1 MRLCSSE
8 ITLQNY
14 LNKIT
19 MTREEIISRINPRI
33 AEEFELEESV
43 ITPDA
48 VIYDT
53 LDLDSISLI
62 DLVGIVQALF
72 RIKLE
77 KNELEQIKTF
87 NDLYDYI
94 ESHQ

>member
-1 MRLCSSE
+1 
-8 ITLQNY
+8 
-14 LNKIT
+14 
-19 MTREEIISRINPRI
+19 MTREEIISLINPRI
-33 AEEFELEESV
+33 AEEFEIKESD

-48 VIYDT
+48 TIYDT

-77 KNELEQIKTF
+77 KTELEQIKTF

>member
-1 MRLCSSE
+1 MNRA
-8 ITLQNY
+8 
-14 LNKIT
+14 
-19 MTREEIISRINPRI
+19 EIISTLNKKV

-62 DLVGIVQALF
+62 DLVGIVQATY
-72 RIKLE
+72 RITLE
-77 KNELEQIKTF
+77 KADLESIKTF
-87 NDLYDYI
+87 ADLYDFI
-94 ESHQ
+94 EARQ

>member
-1 MRLCSSE
+1 MNRSE
-8 ITLQNY
+8 I
-14 LNKIT
+14 IAV
-19 MTREEIISRINPRI
+19 INPKI

-43 ITPDA
+43 ITPEA

-62 DLVGIVQALF
+62 DLVGIVQACF

-77 KNELEQIKTF
+77 KTELEQIKTF

>member
-1 MRLCSSE
+1 
-8 ITLQNY
+8 
-14 LNKIT
+14 
-19 MTREEIISRINPRI
+19 MTREEIISTINSKV
-33 AEEFELEESV
+33 AEEFEIEESQ

-62 DLVGIVQALF
+62 DLVGIVQSTY

-77 KNELEQIKTF
+77 KKELEKIRTF
-87 NDLYDYI
+87 SDLYNFI
-94 ESHQ
+94 ESHL

>member
-1 MRLCSSE
+1 
-8 ITLQNY
+8 
-14 LNKIT
+14 

-33 AEEFELEESV
+33 AEEFEIEESD

>member
-1 MRLCSSE
+1 
-8 ITLQNY
+8 
-14 LNKIT
+14 
-19 MTREEIISRINPRI
+19 MTREEIISTINSKV
-33 AEEFELEESV
+33 AEEFEIEESQ

-62 DLVGIVQALF
+62 DLVGIVQSTY

-77 KNELEQIKTF
+77 KQELEKIRTF
-87 NDLYDYI
+87 SDLYDFI
-94 ESHQ
+94 ESHL

>member
-1 MRLCSSE
+1 
-8 ITLQNY
+8 
-14 LNKIT
+14 

-48 VIYDT
+48 IIYDT

>member
-1 MRLCSSE
+1 
-8 ITLQNY
+8 
-14 LNKIT
+14 
-19 MTREEIISRINPRI
+19 MTREEIISTINSKV
-33 AEEFELEESV
+33 AEEFEIEESQ

-62 DLVGIVQALF
+62 DLVGIVQSTY

-77 KNELEQIKTF
+77 KQELEKIKTF
-87 NDLYDYI
+87 SDLYDFI
-94 ESHQ
+94 EAHLS

>member
-1 MRLCSSE
+1 
-8 ITLQNY
+8 
-14 LNKIT
+14 
-19 MTREEIISRINPRI
+19 MTREEIISLINPRI

-48 VIYDT
+48 IIYDT

-62 DLVGIVQALF
+62 DLVGIVQATY

-77 KNELEQIKTF
+77 KTDLEQIRTF
-87 NDLYDYI
+87 SDLYDYI
-94 ESHQ
+94 EAHQ

>member
-1 MRLCSSE
+1 
-8 ITLQNY
+8 
-14 LNKIT
+14 
-19 MTREEIISRINPRI
+19 MTREEIISLINPRI
-33 AEEFELEESV
+33 AEEFELEKSV

-48 VIYDT
+48 IIYDT

>member
-1 MRLCSSE
+1 M
-8 ITLQNY
+8 N
-14 LNKIT
+14 
-19 MTREEIISRINPRI
+19 REQIISTINEKV
-33 AEEFELEESV
+33 AEEFEIELSD

-62 DLVGIVQALF
+62 DLVGIVQATY

-77 KNELEQIKTF
+77 KADLEQIRTF
-87 NDLYDYI
+87 SDLYDYI
-94 ESHQ
+94 EAHQ

>member
-1 MRLCSSE
+1 
-8 ITLQNY
+8 
-14 LNKIT
+14 
-19 MTREEIISRINPRI
+19 MTREEIISTINSKV
-33 AEEFELEESV
+33 AEEFEIEESQ

-62 DLVGIVQALF
+62 DLVGIVQSTY

-77 KNELEQIKTF
+77 KQELEKIRTF
-87 NDLYDYI
+87 SDLYNFI
-94 ESHQ
+94 ESHL

>member
-1 MRLCSSE
+1 
-8 ITLQNY
+8 
-14 LNKIT
+14 

-77 KNELEQIKTF
+77 KSELEQIKTF

>member
-1 MRLCSSE
+1 
-8 ITLQNY
+8 
-14 LNKIT
+14 
-19 MTREEIISRINPRI
+19 MTREEIISLINPRI

>member
-1 MRLCSSE
+1 M
-8 ITLQNY
+8 N
-14 LNKIT
+14 
-19 MTREEIISRINPRI
+19 REEIIATINEKV

-43 ITPDA
+43 INPDA

-62 DLVGIVQALF
+62 DLVGIVQATY

-77 KNELEQIKTF
+77 KTDLEQIKTF
-87 NDLYDYI
+87 NDLYDFI
-94 ESHQ
+94 ESHLK

>member
-1 MRLCSSE
+1 M
-8 ITLQNY
+8 N
-14 LNKIT
+14 
-19 MTREEIISRINPRI
+19 REDIIATINEKV

-43 ITPDA
+43 INPDA

-62 DLVGIVQALF
+62 DLVGIVQATY

-77 KNELEQIKTF
+77 KTDLEQIKTF
-87 NDLYDYI
+87 NDLYDFI
-94 ESHQ
+94 ESHLK

>member
-1 MRLCSSE
+1 
-8 ITLQNY
+8 
-14 LNKIT
+14 
-19 MTREEIISRINPRI
+19 MTREEIISTINGKV
-33 AEEFELEESV
+33 AEEFEIDESQ

-62 DLVGIVQALF
+62 DLVGIVQSTY

-77 KNELEQIKTF
+77 KDELEQIKTF
-87 NDLYDYI
+87 ADLYDFI
-94 ESHQ
+94 ESHL

>member
-1 MRLCSSE
+1 M
-8 ITLQNY
+8 N
-14 LNKIT
+14 
-19 MTREEIISRINPRI
+19 REEIIATINEKV

-62 DLVGIVQALF
+62 DLVGIVQATY

-77 KNELEQIKTF
+77 KTDLEQIKTF
-87 NDLYDYI
+87 NDLYDFI
-94 ESHQ
+94 ESHLK

>member
-1 MRLCSSE
+1 
-8 ITLQNY
+8 
-14 LNKIT
+14 

>member
-1 MRLCSSE
+1 
-8 ITLQNY
+8 
-14 LNKIT
+14 

-33 AEEFELEESV
+33 AEEFELEELV

-62 DLVGIVQALF
+62 DLVGIVQTLF

>member
-1 MRLCSSE
+1 
-8 ITLQNY
+8 
-14 LNKIT
+14 
-19 MTREEIISRINPRI
+19 MTREEIISLINPRI

-48 VIYDT
+48 IIYDT